1 MLIQRDR
8 RQGKRP
14 SLSRACPLLS
24 AITGGWCAWTDSRRK
39 TDAIESGSVR
49 GGVSDV
55 CADSANRGDNAE
67 RERAAA
73 CCRGGP
79 GEHGRTSRG
88 RGVASAYKPLDPG
101 RAETRRRKLSFG
113 RDSGVTARGV
123 QPAVYGRRRGNSDRG
138 CVRLSYGGE

>member
-1 MLIQRDR
+1 MLVQRDR

-55 CADSANRGDNAE
+55 CADSAKRGDNAE

-73 CCRGGP
+73 SRQDRDWRCRGGP
-79 GEHGRTSRG
+79 GKHDRTSRG
-88 RGVASAYKPLDPG
+88 RGAASAYEPLDPG
-101 RAETRRRKLSFG
+101 RAERRRELSLR
-113 RDSGVTARGV
+113 RDSGVTARG
-123 QPAVYGRRRGNSDRG
+123 G
-138 CVRLSYGGE
+138 